1 MKKIIIAL
9 SVLTLAACNPTTTV
23 QTVKAVKD
31 IGCVVVTAE
40 TRAEIRSKQNVQ
52 TNICMD
58 EIE

>member
-9 SVLTLAACNPTTTV
+9 SVLTLSACNTATV

-31 IGCVVVTAE
+31 IGCVVVTSE

-58 EIE
+58 DIE